1 MLLYTSVNFT
11 RREWDI
17 IEQESIIEQRCIKLL
32 QQAIDYPA
40 SDIHLLPRK
49 ECYQLM
55 YRKYGCFQ
63 KVEQIPTELA
73 SRMISYYKFLS
84 SLDIS
89 EKRKPQSGA
98 FQRNFHDF
106 DYSFR
111 ISTLPSAYQKESLAI
126 RVLRQNYT
134 LPIDALCHLSESAAQ
149 LNGLLQQQS
158 GLILVSG
165 ATGSGKTTTL
175 YSLVHH
181 CASVLNRHVISL
193 EDPVEST
200 QPEILQIQVNEKA
213 GITYATGL
221 KAILRHSPEVIMI
234 GEIRDRETAQI
245 AMEAAL
251 TGHLVISTIHAKDSV
266 NCLFRLHDLSVSYE
280 EMRQMLRAVITQTLI
295 DYEGSYKALFEVLY
309 HKELAAALEATRNNV
324 NYTLPIEAT
333 LAVQK
338 NRLLGGAYEH
348 TTI

>member
-1 MLLYTSVNFT
+1 MG
-11 RREWDI
+11 D
-17 IEQESIIEQRCIKLL
+17 IEQESILEQKCIKLL
-32 QQAIDYPA
+32 QRAIDYQA
-40 SDIHLLPRK
+40 SDVHVLPRK
-49 ECYQLM
+49 DYYQLM

-73 SRMISYYKFLS
+73 NRMISYFKFLS

-98 FQRNFHDF
+98 FQQNFYDY

-111 ISTLPSAYQKESLAI
+111 VSTLPSAYQKESLAI

-134 LPIDALCHLSESAAQ
+134 LPIDVLCHFSQSAVQ

-200 QPEILQIQVNEKA
+200 QPEVLQIQVNEKA
-213 GITYATGL
+213 GITYASGL

-234 GEIRDRETAQI
+234 GEIRDKETAQI
-245 AMEAAL
+245 AMESAL
-251 TGHLVISTIHAKDSV
+251 TGHLVISTIHAKDTV
-266 NCLFRLHDLSVSYE
+266 NCLFRLHDVSISYE
-280 EMRQMLRAVITQTLI
+280 EMRQTLRAVIAQTLI
-295 DYEGSYKALFEVLY
+295 DHEGSYKAVFELL
-309 HKELAAALEATRNNV
+309 HQNELTTALEATRNNL
-324 NYTLPIEAT
+324 NYSIPIKDT
-333 LAVQK
+333 LAGQI
-338 NRLLGGAYEH
+338 NSLLGGAYEH